1 MIAFARIITA
11 QLNGWAYRDSNG
23 HEIHDCNLAALI
35 KYAKECGDVQYGD
48 EIRIINDFE
57 QLDKIRVVA

>member
-11 QLNGWAYRDSNG
+11 QLDGWSYRDSNG
-23 HEIHDCNLAALI
+23 NEIHDCSLGALI
-35 KYAKECGDVQYGD
+35 EFAKGCGDVQSGD